1 VLLLPGTPA
10 HAAAWA
16 SARPLRHGRGPMPA
30 VPSCAGAYVSGDR
43 GSNACPAGSV
53 RIEAEA
59 ACRTAAAAAG
69 KTPSTSSRFPFV
81 ETESAFPRGCY
92 YTSANDA
99 FFNTHAVGAGHSNS
113 QLLCAAL
120 ATTGAPLKR
129 RRRTGARRACTGA
142 RACRHRACAAR
153 HSRAVCAIHGAHI
166 DAHTYIIGIYTHIY
180 IYPYDADGARRRC
193 RTAAQA
199 DGRARAR
206 KGTQRVLEH
215 GYSNTGTQKVFKKGT
230 QTGVLKKTP
239 PGRGPT

>member
-1 VLLLPGTPA
+1 MRAVL
-10 HAAAWA
+10 
-16 SARPLRHGRGPMPA
+16 
-30 VPSCAGAYVSGDR
+30 SCAGAYVSGDS

-69 KTPSTSSRFPFV
+69 KTAGSSEYPFV
-81 ETESAFPRGCY
+81 ETRSDFPRGCY
-92 YTSANDA
+92 YVTSTNTAYFNND
-99 FFNTHAVGAGHSNS
+99 AVGAGRSSS

-129 RRRTGARRACTGA
+129 RRRTDARSACTGA

-153 HSRAVCAIHGAHI
+153 HSRAVCVIHGRHI
-166 DAHTYIIGIYTHIY
+166 DAHTYTNRHLYTY
-180 IYPYDADGARRRC
+180 IYPYDAVGGAARRADGR
-193 RTAAQA
+193 RTV

-215 GYSNTGTQKVFKKGT
+215 GYSKRYSKC
-230 QTGVLKKTP
+230 QTGVLKKRYSNIGTRK
-239 PGRGPT
+239 GYSNG